1 MKLVR
6 VTGISELKSG
16 DRVRFRIDRRP
27 IADSVIYIPP
37 SDNNP
42 NNILCFLCQNEF
54 EGVACEE
61 EYRYGYRFSWA
72 ISGFERETTPFAR
85 SLRFENVTAFR
96 KLVKGET

>member
-37 SDNNP
+37 PDNNP
-42 NNILCFLCQNEF
+42 HNILCFLCQNEF
-54 EGVACEE
+54 DGLSCEE
-61 EYRYGYRFSWA
+61 ECRYGYRFSWA
-72 ISGFERETTPFAR
+72 ISGVGRETTSFTRA
-85 SLRFENVTAFR
+85 LHFENVTAFR